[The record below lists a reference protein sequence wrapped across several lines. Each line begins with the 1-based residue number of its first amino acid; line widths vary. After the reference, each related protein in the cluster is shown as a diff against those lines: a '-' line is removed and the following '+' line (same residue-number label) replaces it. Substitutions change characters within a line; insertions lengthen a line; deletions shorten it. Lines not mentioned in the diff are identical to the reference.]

1 MAPPPAQFPGS
12 GTTYAHQ
19 RRVSGRCPLA
29 EGHGHIDV
37 RVGVQCRIYLAEFD
51 AMTTNLDLTVGPAP
65 ILDGEFGC
73 PRGDVTRF
81 DTYDPPAARAGWE
94 QIGLP

>member
-1 MAPPPAQFPGS
+1 MARLRRS
-12 GTTYAHQ
+12 SRLRHDVRHQ

-73 PRGDVTRF
+73 PRGDVTGSIHTIPRL
-81 DTYDPPAARAGWE
+81 RAGWE